1 MLMPA
6 RTKYRKMQKG
16 RNRGV
21 AERGS
26 KLHYGSYG
34 LQAVEAGLLTS
45 RQIEAGRRALTRE
58 IKRRGK
64 IWICV
69 FPDKPIT
76 RRPAEVR
83 MGGGKGAVDHW
94 AAVIKPGRIVF
105 EMDGVDEDVALKAL
119 TLAAYKLPLQTT
131 ILKRGARNP

>member
-6 RTKYRKMQKG
+6 RTKYRKMMKG
-16 RNRGV
+16 RIRGY
-21 AERGS
+21 AERASGLAFGS
-26 KLHYGSYG
+26 IG
-34 LQAVEAGLLTS
+34 LQATEGGLLTA

-58 IKRRGK
+58 IRRRGK

-94 AAVIKPGRIVF
+94 AAVVKAGRVLF
-105 EMDGVDEDVALKAL
+105 EMDGVEEEVAVKAL
-119 TLAAYKLPLQTT
+119 RLASYKLPLGTT
-131 ILKRGARNP
+131 ILRREA

>member
-16 RNRGV
+16 RNRGM

-26 KLHYGSYG
+26 KLHYGSFG

-69 FPDKPIT
+69 YPDKPIT

-119 TLAAYKLPLQTT
+119 TLAAYKLPLATT
-131 ILKRGARNP
+131 ILKRGA

>member
-1 MLMPA
+1 MLMPGK
-6 RTKYRKMQKG
+6 TKYRKMMKG
-16 RNRGV
+16 RIRGY

-26 KLHYGSYG
+26 KLAFGSIG
-34 LQAVEAGLLTS
+34 LQATEGGLLTA

-58 IKRRGK
+58 IRRKGK

-83 MGGGKGAVDHW
+83 MGGGKGALDHW
-94 AAVIKPGRIVF
+94 SAAVKAGRILF
-105 EMDGVDEDVALKAL
+105 EMDGVDDDVALKAL
-119 TLAAYKLPLQTT
+119 RLASYKLPLSTT
-131 ILKRGARNP
+131 IIKRGV

>member
-34 LQAVEAGLLTS
+34 LQAVEAGRLTS

-69 FPDKPIT
+69 YPDKPIT

>member
-1 MLMPA
+1 MLTA
-6 RTKYRKMQKG
+6 
-16 RNRGV
+16 
-21 AERGS
+21 
-26 KLHYGSYG
+26 
-34 LQAVEAGLLTS
+34 

-58 IKRRGK
+58 IRRRGK

-94 AAVIKPGRIVF
+94 SAVIKPGRVLF
-105 EMDGVDEDVALKAL
+105 EMDGVEEEVALKAL
-119 TLAAYKLPLQTT
+119 KLASYKLAVRTT
-131 ILKRGARNP
+131 VLKRGV

>member
-6 RTKYRKMQKG
+6 RTKYRKQMKG

-26 KLHYGSYG
+26 KLHYGSFG
-34 LQAVEAGLLTS
+34 LQSLEAGLLTS

-69 FPDKPIT
+69 YPDKPIT

-105 EMDGVDEDVALKAL
+105 EMDGVDEAVAIKAL
-119 TLAAYKLPLQTT
+119 TLAAYKLPLATT
-131 ILKRGARNP
+131 ILKRGSMGP

>member
-1 MLMPA
+1 MLMPGK
-6 RTKYRKMQKG
+6 TKYRKMMKG
-16 RNRGV
+16 RIRGY

-26 KLHYGSYG
+26 RLNFGSIG
-34 LQAVEAGLLTS
+34 LQVTEGGLLTA

-58 IKRRGK
+58 IRRKGK
-64 IWICV
+64 IWICI

-94 AAVIKPGRIVF
+94 AAVVKAGRVLF

-119 TLAAYKLPLQTT
+119 RLASYKLPLSTT
-131 ILKRGARNP
+131 VIRRGV

>member
-6 RTKYRKMQKG
+6 RTKYRKVQKG

-69 FPDKPIT
+69 YPDKPIT

-119 TLAAYKLPLQTT
+119 TLASYKLPLQTT
-131 ILKRGARNP
+131 ILRRGEVRS

>member
-1 MLMPA
+1 MMMPKK
-6 RTKYRKMQKG
+6 TKYRKMMKG
-16 RNRGV
+16 RNRGF

-26 KLHYGSYG
+26 TLNFGSYG
-34 LQAVEAGLLTS
+34 LQATEGGYLTA

-58 IKRRGK
+58 IRRRGK
-64 IWICV
+64 IWICI

-94 AAVIKPGRIVF
+94 AAVIKPGRVLF
-105 EMDGVDEDVALKAL
+105 EMDGVEEEVAVKAL
-119 TLAAYKLPLQTT
+119 RLASYKLPLSTS
-131 ILKRGARNP
+131 ILKRGE

>member
-6 RTKYRKMQKG
+6 RTKFRKMMKG

-26 KLHYGSYG
+26 KLHYGSFG
-34 LQAVEAGLLTS
+34 LQAVVAGLLTS

-58 IKRRGK
+58 IKRRDK

-105 EMDGVDEDVALKAL
+105 EMDGVEEEVALKAL
-119 TLAAYKLPLQTT
+119 TLASYKLPLQTT
-131 ILKRGARNP
+131 ILKRERSGL

>member
-6 RTKYRKMQKG
+6 RTKFRKMQKG

-21 AERGS
+21 AQRGN
-26 KLHYGSYG
+26 KLHFGSFG
-34 LQAVEAGLLTS
+34 LQAVEPGLLTA

-94 AAVIKPGRIVF
+94 AAVIKPGRVVF
-105 EMDGVDEDVALKAL
+105 EMDGVDEAVAVKAL
-119 TLAAYKLPLQTT
+119 TLASYKLPMRTA
-131 ILKRGARNP
+131 ILKRGA

>member
-6 RTKYRKMQKG
+6 KTKFRKMMKG
-16 RNRGV
+16 RMNGSAHRGGKL
-21 AERGS
+21 AFGS
-26 KLHYGSYG
+26 FG
-34 LQAVEAGLLTS
+34 LQATERGLLTS

-58 IKRRGK
+58 IRRRGK
-64 IWICV
+64 IWICI

-94 AAVIKPGRIVF
+94 AAVVLPGRILF
-105 EMDGVDEDVALKAL
+105 EMDGVEEEVANKAL
-119 TLAAYKLPLQTT
+119 RLASYKLPLSTT
-131 ILKRGARNP
+131 IIRRKV

>member
-6 RTKYRKMQKG
+6 RTKYRKVQKG

-69 FPDKPIT
+69 YPDKPIT

-119 TLAAYKLPLQTT
+119 TLASYKLPLQTT
-131 ILKRGARNP
+131 ILRRGESRT